1 MTYAYDDYV
10 QMPTKDLYDTAVMK
24 MAIEAAK
31 DMYDKGQAQMENFYK
46 TYGDF
51 MSPFA
56 KDMEVYGAAMNN
68 VRQVVN
74 DAYARGIDLFKS
86 PEGRMIV
93 SQLSHS
99 VDPLWYNSAR
109 QNAKIGYAYLDAA
122 AKLRAAGKYSEAQ
135 EMFDIAR
142 NNGVNFQDFST
153 SYRDSS
159 GVNRI
164 RMWDRPSPVEATS
177 FQELV
182 HPSFINIKP
191 HLLSREEAISRVG
204 AEYDPT
210 YEYTG
215 VTKADMER
223 AMRDNLPGLIGM
235 PGYQYYREV
244 AKQQLQAAGISNP
257 TEAQINE
264 QFVQNAVAAD
274 SQIMTP
280 LSRDRKNYY
289 QDQQLGLQ
297 RQAKDLEERKFEWQ
311 KEREQYDSETK
322 RIAAENKGRG
332 SGVAGTEGYSLT
344 ESIHH
349 DGLYNAIKNRGI
361 KVVKLKVDKQTGKLI
376 PDRDRDGK
384 LQYINPDNASDEE
397 LEYAANRGNALLSEQ
412 RKFATR
418 VFDGGVDE
426 NGKRKTKSLED
437 PELQEEYLNN
447 YGYFISNNAVHQYMN
462 SRKVNPDGSIKLSTS
477 DIKKLQTTGSM
488 IGKTFGARKRG
499 QTNYNMA
506 GIFGYDSDIY
516 KKLNKGEEDV
526 EAVFQLDDVSPKNI
540 VQMFDNDGK
549 LQIWVRG
556 SIQYVTSTSMG
567 GKNTNTQQ
575 DVWLPINII
584 SERAIKNKQGKFS
597 VSNVSING
605 SNRTAKETVDANYI
619 KSVSGIK
626 NINAAE
632 Q

>member
-56 KDMEVYGAAMNN
+56 KDMKQYGGYMKR
-68 VRQVVN
+68 VRDVVN

-86 PEGRMIV
+86 PEGRMLV

-99 VDPLWYNSAR
+99 IDPLWYNSAR
-109 QNAKIGYAYLDAA
+109 QNAKVGYAYLDAA

-135 EMFDIAR
+135 ELFDIAQ
-142 NNGVNFQDFST
+142 NGGTQFGDFQT
-153 SYRDSS
+153 L
-159 GVNRI
+159 GENGQLN
-164 RMWDRPSPVEATS
+164 MWNRPSPVEATS

-215 VTKADMER
+215 VTKTDMER

-235 PGYQYYREV
+235 PGYQYYKEV

-280 LSRDRKNYY
+280 LSRDRKDYY
-289 QDQQLGLQ
+289 QDQQLELQ
-297 RQAKDLEERKFEWQ
+297 RQTRDLAERQFKWQ
-311 KEREQYDSETK
+311 KEREAYDSETK

-332 SGVAGTEGYSLT
+332 SRLAGTEGESLT

-361 KVVKLKVDKQTGKLI
+361 KVVKLKVDKKTGKLI
-376 PDRDRDGK
+376 PDRDKDGK

-418 VFDGGVDE
+418 AFDGGVDK
-426 NGKRKTKSLED
+426 NGKRKIKSLED

-447 YGYFISNNAVHQYMN
+447 YGFFMSNNAVLQYMN
-462 SRKVNPDGSIKLSTS
+462 SRKVNTDGSIKLSTS

-488 IGKTFGARKRG
+488 IGKTFGARRRG
-499 QTNYNMA
+499 QDNYNMS

-516 KKLNKGEEDV
+516 NKLNEGEEDI
-526 EAVFQLDDVSPKNI
+526 EAVFQLDDLSSKNI

-567 GKNTNTQQ
+567 GKNTNTKQ
-575 DVWLPINII
+575 DVWLPINIT
-584 SERAIKNKQGKFS
+584 SERAIKNKQGRFS
-597 VSNVSING
+597 VSNVSLNG

-619 KSVSGIK
+619 KSVGGIK

>member
-31 DMYDKGQAQMENFYK
+31 DMYDKGEAQMENFYK

-56 KDMEVYGAAMNN
+56 KDMEAYGTAMNR
-68 VRQVVN
+68 VRETVN
-74 DAYARGIDLFKS
+74 NAYARGIDLFKS
-86 PEGRMIV
+86 PEGRMLV
-93 SQLSHS
+93 QQLSHS
-99 VDPLWYNSAR
+99 IDPLWYNSAR
-109 QNAKIGYAYLDAA
+109 QNAKVGYAYLDAA

-135 EMFDIAR
+135 ELFDIAQ
-142 NNGVNFQDFST
+142 NSGTQFGNFST
-153 SYRDSS
+153 IDPQT
-159 GVNRI
+159 GRI
-164 RMWDRPSPVEATS
+164 RMWDRPSPVEAIS

-215 VTKADMER
+215 VTKTDMER

-235 PGYQYYREV
+235 PGYQYYKEV

-280 LSRDRKNYY
+280 LSRDRNDYY
-289 QDQQLGLQ
+289 QDQQLALQ
-297 RQAKDLEERKFEWQ
+297 RQTRDLAERQFEWQ
-311 KEREQYDSETK
+311 KERERYDSETK
-322 RIAAENKGRG
+322 RIAAENRGRG
-332 SGVAGTEGYSLT
+332 SGVPGTEGYSLT

-361 KVVKLKVDKQTGKLI
+361 KVVKLKVDKQTGKLV
-376 PDRDRDGK
+376 PDRDKDGK

-412 RKFATR
+412 LKFATR
-418 VFDGGVDE
+418 AFDGGVDE
-426 NGKRKTKSLED
+426 NGKRKMKSLED

-447 YGYFISNNAVHQYMN
+447 YGYFISNNAFHQYMN

-477 DIKKLQTTGSM
+477 DIKKLQTAGSM

-506 GIFGYDSDIY
+506 GIFGYNSDVY
-516 KKLNKGEEDV
+516 EKLNKGEEDV
-526 EAVFQLDDVSPKNI
+526 EAVFQLDDLSPKNI

-556 SIQYVTSTSMG
+556 SIQYVTSTSMS
-567 GKNTNTQQ
+567 GKSTKTRQ
-575 DVWLPINII
+575 DVWLPINIT
-584 SERAIKNKQGKFS
+584 SERAIKNKYGKFI
-597 VSNVSING
+597 VSNVSLNG